1 MPVFCAVY
9 ECLNRPNRENTR
21 SFHRVRKCVVHKG
34 KVKKLREKRRE
45 KVACK
50 PASAVDRSR
59 SDNAR
64 VCKWLI

>member
-34 KVKKLREKRRE
+34 ISQEIERK
-45 KVACK
+45 
-50 PASAVDRSR
+50 
-59 SDNAR
+59 NAGK
-64 VCKWLI
+64 KWLVNLRLLSTGADRIMLVCANG

>member
-1 MPVFCAVY
+1 MNAQIGQTEKTQVY
-9 ECLNRPNRENTR
+9 ENVLFIR
-21 SFHRVRKCVVHKG
+21 G
-34 KVKKLREKRRE
+34 KVKNLTEKCRK

-64 VCKWLI
+64 VGKWLI